1 MLDSV
6 PYSQLNVAKWD
17 WIFLPSGHHNPEM
30 SLWQEEVV
38 VRLSHRARWLWPAG
52 NWSSSLSAIDPSVC
66 LRSLLGAVGVLMITA
81 LRDASPPVLTLRFN
95 QNLSVAPDLT
105 AVDNHHVCHR
115 HSQVR
120 CASIFQL
127 VFFFYLLWL
136 RTGAPFGSIVAV
148 TFTW

>member
-1 MLDSV
+1 M
-6 PYSQLNVAKWD
+6 W
-17 WIFLPSGHHNPEM
+17 PSGIESFCPVDTTTQRCHCDRRK
-30 SLWQEEVV
+30 W
-38 VRLSHRARWLWPAG
+38 
-52 NWSSSLSAIDPSVC
+52 WSDCLTELDGCDLRGTGVAVCLQSIHPVC
-66 LRSLLGAVGVLMITA
+66 LRSLWGAVGVLMITA

-127 VFFFYLLWL
+127 VSLTEDW
-136 RTGAPFGSIVAV
+136 GAFRFHCGCNIHLVDKYY
-148 TFTW
+148 